1 MKLFLRTGC
10 KVVGT
15 LLLLRIL
22 LRSVVRR
29 REEVITI
36 PQATP
41 TQVWEYMAD
50 FSNNKILNPKLLD
63 FQILSDS
70 TNKRKKGTIWTY
82 SVRYTEFFENIPF
95 GTNTAVG
102 NYSIFQ
108 DEKLQD
114 LVITSVHETC
124 LLPGNLWCLK
134 TTAGNRFRFDQTGT
148 IVQEVVDYSCPWLLL
163 KVCQAEVESQRGKV
177 LNNLKHTVF

>member
-1 MKLFLRTGC
+1 MKLYWRTGC

-15 LLLLRIL
+15 LLLLKML

-50 FSNNKILNPKLLD
+50 FSNYKILNPKVLD

-70 TNKRKKGTIWTY
+70 TNKRKKGSVWTY
-82 SVRYTEFFENIPF
+82 SVRYTELFENIPF

-102 NYSIFQ
+102 NFSIYQ
-108 DEKLQD
+108 DEKLQ
-114 LVITSVHETC
+114 VSEI
-124 LLPGNLWCLK
+124 
-134 TTAGNRFRFDQTGT
+134 F
-148 IVQEVVDYSCPWLLL
+148 
-163 KVCQAEVESQRGKV
+163 
-177 LNNLKHTVF
+177 